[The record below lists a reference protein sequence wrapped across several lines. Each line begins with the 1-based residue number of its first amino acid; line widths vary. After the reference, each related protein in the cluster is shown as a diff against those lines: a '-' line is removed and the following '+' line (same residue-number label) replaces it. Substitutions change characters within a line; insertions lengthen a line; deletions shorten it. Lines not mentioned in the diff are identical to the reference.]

1 MKEHYNILLVGAGL
15 FNAVLTHHFIKQ
27 GKSVL
32 VIEKRNHIAGNCYS
46 ERRDNIDLHVYGPH
60 VFHAAN
66 KKTWDF
72 ITQFG
77 EFNTFQLNTIA
88 NYKGK
93 IYNLPFNMNTFHQLY
108 GVVTPEEAQNK
119 IREESEQYHVD
130 NPKNLEEQAINMVG
144 KTMYE
149 TLIKSYTLKQWQ
161 RDPKELPPEIIKRL
175 PLRFTY
181 NNNYF
186 NDRYQGIPV
195 EGYTKV
201 IERMYEGADI
211 LLNTDFLKDKEKW
224 ESMADQVFYSGCI
237 DEYYDYCYGP
247 LEYRSV
253 RFETEILDKE
263 NYQGNA
269 VVNYTSDEEPYTRI
283 IEHKWFNDM
292 GSDKTI
298 ISREYSSEW
307 KKGDVPYYP
316 VNNEKNNTLYEKY
329 RAIPNEKV
337 IWCGRC
343 GLFRYLDMDDCIE
356 EAFKLIETLNGDNIE
371 DFKVDLDQV
380 FNVK

>member
-1 MKEHYNILLVGAGL
+1 MKEHYNYILVGAGL

-32 VIEKRNHIAGNCYS
+32 VIEKRPHIAGNCYT
-46 ERRDNIDLHVYGPH
+46 ERKENIDCH
-60 VFHAAN
+60 VFGAHIVHTSN
-66 KKTWDF
+66 KKVWDF
-72 ITQFG
+72 LNQFG
-77 EFNTFQLNTIA
+77 EFNNFINSPIA

-93 IYNLPFNMNTFHQLY
+93 IYNLPFNMNTFSQLF
-108 GVVTPEEAQNK
+108 GVVTPAEAEAAILNEK
-119 IREESEQYHVD
+119 MKEPMCVPS
-130 NPKNLEEQAINMVG
+130 NLEEQAIAMVG
-144 KTMYE
+144 RTIYE
-149 TLIKSYTLKQWQ
+149 KLIKGYTQKQWG
-161 RDPKELPPEIIKRL
+161 RKCTELPPEIIKRL

-181 NNNYF
+181 DNNYF
-186 NDRYQGIPV
+186 NDKYQGIPI

-211 LLNTDFLKDKEKW
+211 LLNTDFLKDKKKW
-224 ESMADQVFYSGCI
+224 ESMTDHIFYSGCI

-253 RFETEILDKE
+253 RFETEVLDKE

-283 IEHKWFNDM
+283 IEHKWFNNM

-298 ISREYSSEW
+298 ISKEYSSEW

-316 VNNEKNNTLYEKY
+316 VNNEKNNALYEKY
-329 RAIPNEKV
+329 KAIPNEKTRFV
-337 IWCGRC
+337 GRL
-343 GLFRYLDMDDCIE
+343 GNYKYYDMDDTIE
-356 EAFKLIETLNGDNIE
+356 AAFNTIKEGI
-371 DFKVDLDQV
+371 
-380 FNVK
+380 